1 MHITI
6 PFRGSIALNERWWCV
21 YKKYHTVIGF
31 SIVMTQYRLQ
41 SYIDS
46 TKSICVGPYFF
57 IFPLDYFSLS
67 LHVQGSLVLFLG
79 FSLVSTFYLY
89 RILIFLST
97 LQSCSLPSNILFP
110 FLVSRPSLNSNLNLS
125 MGIHRSSYFLLKME
139 WHSVSSFHSS
149 PFDGHDVHHGA
160 LDCRASSLS
169 YLSLNCS
176 YSDFFI
182 PAFSGRSE
190 SHLLFPSRS

>member
-1 MHITI
+1 MANIRQNNTFLTTYNPRRIGCPHHQSLWVSPS
-6 PFRGSIALNERWWCV
+6 PFFSLLFSFLSF
-21 YKKYHTVIGF
+21 IGF
-31 SIVMTQYRLQ
+31 SNFCL
-41 SYIDS
+41 
-46 TKSICVGPYFF
+46 PYS
-57 IFPLDYFSLS
+57 PPN
-67 LHVQGSLVLFLG
+67 
-79 FSLVSTFYLY
+79 
-89 RILIFLST
+89 
-97 LQSCSLPSNILFP
+97 PSNILFP
-110 FLVSRPSLNSNLNLS
+110 FLVSSPSLNSNLNLS
-125 MGIHRSSYFLLKME
+125 MGIYRTAYFFYKME
-139 WHSVSSFHSS
+139 RYTVTSFHSS